1 MANEAVKG
9 IWELRRDVERKSGR
23 PVEIY
28 SAYPL
33 IGRGSIH
40 HNQIEH
46 DTVERNFTAALSV
59 PWWKRAVAFIN
70 RKIVNA

>member
-1 MANEAVKG
+1 MNDMRNKG
-9 IWELRRDVERKSGR
+9 IWELRREIERSSGR

-40 HNQIEH
+40 HNQASH
-46 DTVERNFTAALSV
+46 RTVERAFEMSLSI
-59 PWWKRAVAFIN
+59 PWWKRVVYYIN
-70 RKIVNA
+70 QKIAHA